1 MNDVI
6 AELST
11 AAVDGSQSM
20 RDAMGSVWPPALR
33 PRQPTCPRS
42 PPVFDFADGNSRAR
56 PAVTT
61 TEVVIVV
68 IAILT
73 GSLVKSVTGMGMPI
87 IAVPIMALFVSVEDA
102 VVVIAA
108 PTVALN
114 AWLCWRERSHRHE
127 TRDLGRLALFGIAGA
142 VLGAFLLA
150 ALPERVVM
158 AALATMV
165 LAYVVRFLT
174 APDIK
179 VGSAASAKW
188 SPVVGF
194 GAGVSLGSTGISG
207 PIVATW
213 IHAYRLAPGAHIF
226 AVTLLFAI
234 TGFAQLA
241 VFVADGRL
249 LDLGAPAALTFI
261 PAFAMVPFGGAL
273 RKRMSGEVFD
283 RAVLA
288 VLSVSAAALIVRA
301 VS

>member
-1 MNDVI
+1 
-6 AELST
+6 
-11 AAVDGSQSM
+11 
-20 RDAMGSVWPPALR
+20 
-33 PRQPTCPRS
+33 
-42 PPVFDFADGNSRAR
+42 VFHCANGNSRDLR
-56 PAVTT
+56 AVTT
-61 TEVVIVV
+61 TEVVIVAL
-68 IAILT
+68 AILT

-108 PTVALN
+108 PAVALN
-114 AWLCWRERSHRHE
+114 AWLCWRERAYRHE
-127 TRDLGRLALFGIAGA
+127 TRDLDRLALFGIIGS

-158 AALATMV
+158 AALAIVVAT
-165 LAYVVRFLT
+165 YVVRSLT
-174 APDIK
+174 APEIK
-179 VGSAASAKW
+179 VGSAASARW

-213 IHAYRLAPGAHIF
+213 IHAYRLAPGAYIF
-226 AVTLLFAI
+226 AVTLMFAI
-234 TGFAQLA
+234 TGLAQLA

-249 LDLGAPAALTFI
+249 FDLGAQAAIAFI
-261 PAFAMVPFGGAL
+261 PAFAMVPFGAAL
-273 RKRMSGEVFD
+273 RKRMSGEAFD

-288 VLSVSAAALIVRA
+288 VLSVSAVALGVRA